1 MSQPLPSH
9 TKVAIIG
16 SGPAGL
22 TAAIYAG
29 RALLNPFVIAGRE
42 VGGQLMTTTDVENF
56 PGFPGGVMGPELMTK
71 MREQAERFEVDF
83 LEENVVS
90 IDTQAKPFSIKTES
104 HSLTADAVILAT
116 GASAKWLGLPS
127 EQRLRG
133 HGVSSCATC
142 DGFFFRG
149 KEIAVIGGGDSAME
163 EATFLTRFASK
174 VYLVHRREEFRASKI
189 MLEKAKS
196 DPKIEFVLNSEIEEV
211 LGEEKVSGLKIK
223 NNQTNEVST
232 LSVEGVFVAIG
243 HQPNSGFLAGA
254 IEVDATGYVVIK
266 DDYHTSVP
274 GIFVA
279 GDLHD
284 HKYRQAITAAGAG
297 CAAALEA
304 ERYLARK
311 D

>member
-1 MSQPLPSH
+1 MSQSLPSH
-9 TKVAIIG
+9 TSVAIIG

-29 RALLNPFVIAGRE
+29 RALLNPLVIAGRE

-56 PGFPGGVMGPELMTK
+56 PGFPDGIMGPELMTK
-71 MREQAERFEVDF
+71 MRQQAERFDVNF
-83 LEENVVS
+83 VEENVVS
-90 IDTQAKPFSIKTES
+90 INTEARPFSITTES
-104 HSLTADAVILAT
+104 HSFTADTVILAT

-127 EQRLRG
+127 EERLRG

-189 MLEKAKS
+189 MLEKAKA
-196 DPKIEFVLNSEIEEV
+196 DPKIEFVLNNEIEEV
-211 LGEEKVSGLKIK
+211 LGEDKVTGLKVK
-223 NNQTNEVST
+223 NNKTNEST
-232 LSVEGVFVAIG
+232 VLPLSGVFVAIG
-243 HQPNSGFLAGA
+243 HQPNSQFLDGA
-254 IEVDATGYVVIK
+254 INVDNTGYVVI
-266 DDYHTSVP
+266 DGDYKTSVP

-304 ERYLARK
+304 ERYLAHQK
-311 D
+311 